1 MAIEQRV
8 ITEAVA
14 GLGFSGNE
22 EGLIPAFGLYLTK
35 HPADYYNRISYG
47 LLGAFARENPELEED
62 AIALLTEAGH
72 VCAFHTFGGIM
83 SSVEW
88 DAVVMPMIQSLED
101 WVYGM
106 VAVVNA
112 FGWGHYEIKQLE
124 PDTRLVVEAKFSYEA
139 SGHLESYGRAK
150 SPRCFLAS
158 GGAAGLMNLVYHAN
172 IAKRPALTEDFY
184 LEVFGHRRSFRA
196 KEMRCIAMG
205 DEACEIV
212 AERQGNG

>member
-1 MAIEQRV
+1 MAVDQRA

-14 GLGFSGNE
+14 GLGFAGNE

-35 HPADYYNRISYG
+35 HQADYYNRISYG

-88 DAVVMPMIQSLED
+88 DAVVMPMLSGRED

-106 VAVVNA
+106 IGVLNA
-112 FGWGHYEIKQLE
+112 LGWGHYGVKALSPGE
-124 PDTRLVVEAKFSYEA
+124 RLVVEASESYEA
-139 SGHLESYGRAK
+139 SGHLESYGKAT
-150 SPRCFLAS
+150 SPRCFLAA
-158 GGAAGLMNLVYHAN
+158 GGVAGLMNLVYQGDILA
-172 IAKRPALTEDFY
+172 RPALTEDLY
-184 LEVFGHRRSFRA
+184 LEVFGHPKSFRA
-196 KEMRCIAMG
+196 RETRCLAMG
-205 DEACEIV
+205 HDRCEIV
-212 AERQGNG
+212 AERMRVG

>member
-112 FGWGHYEIKQLE
+112 FGWGYYEIKQSSRTGASSSRRSSA
-124 PDTRLVVEAKFSYEA
+124 TRPLGIWRVMARRRARAA
-139 SGHLESYGRAK
+139 S
-150 SPRCFLAS
+150 SPR
-158 GGAAGLMNLVYHAN
+158 AA
-172 IAKRPALTEDFY
+172 
-184 LEVFGHRRSFRA
+184 RRGS
-196 KEMRCIAMG
+196 
-205 DEACEIV
+205 
-212 AERQGNG
+212 